1 MRNAQVKNGKTLDLR
16 AHVAVENLVEI
27 IARLGAVLA
36 NETIYLR
43 QLKISN
49 ITALQKEKEEL
60 TALLEKAKRQIDSDI
75 DLANNFTPQER
86 QELET
91 VGRIFSEI
99 AAENYREL
107 KKAREVN
114 RRVIGCISAAATDY
128 FANQRGYN
136 RKGNNGGM
144 AKKQDILPPLSVNSV
159 I

>member
-1 MRNAQVKNGKTLDLR
+1 MRNAQVKTGKDLELN
-16 AHVAVENLVEI
+16 AHDAVENLVEI

-60 TALLEKAKRQIDSDI
+60 ITLLEKARKQIDANLN
-75 DLANNFTPQER
+75 LAGEFTPQEM

-114 RRVIGCISAAATDY
+114 RRVIACISVAATDY

-136 RKGNNGGM
+136 RKGVSGGM
-144 AKKQDILPPLSVNSV
+144 AKKQDILPPLSVNNV